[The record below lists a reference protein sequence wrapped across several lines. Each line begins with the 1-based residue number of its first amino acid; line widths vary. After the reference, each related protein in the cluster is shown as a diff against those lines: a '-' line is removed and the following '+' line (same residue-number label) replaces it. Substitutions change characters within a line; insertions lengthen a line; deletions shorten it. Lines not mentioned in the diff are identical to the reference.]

1 MTDTG
6 LRPNA
11 YPVWW
16 EADVVL
22 RDGSVA
28 HVRPILPTDADRLR
42 RFHAGQSAESIYLR
56 FFAPLKTLSDKDVAR
71 FTQVDYDWR
80 VALVVTVNGEIIG
93 VARYDR
99 IDGTTAEVAFHISD
113 AHQGKG
119 VGSVLLEHLAA
130 IGQECGVAKFVA
142 DVLPQNRKMIQVFT
156 EAGYEVNYHFDDG
169 VIAVAFTIEPTEQS
183 QAVRLSREHRAE
195 ALSVRSMLF
204 PESIAVIGASRRVD
218 SVGGQLLANIRASG
232 FTGRV
237 HAVNIEARH
246 VQGLE
251 AHSRVSEIPDHV
263 DLAVVAV
270 PAASVQL
277 VVQDCATA
285 GVKTLLVVSAGF
297 AESGPLGEKRQDE
310 LLRTARSSGMRVI
323 GPNSFGIMNSH
334 PDVRLNATL
343 APDLPAAGSLGLVAQ
358 SGALGIAVLALAAR
372 RNLGISIFA
381 SAGNRVDVSGNDFM
395 QYWIDDQDTQA
406 VGLYLESMGN
416 PRKFSRIARQLALL
430 KPVIVVKSGVSSYGV
445 APGHRVRANNV
456 PLAAFEAM
464 LRQAGVIRVENVH
477 QLFDVAQLVVHQ
489 PLPRGDRVAIV
500 GNSVALGA
508 LTAQAC
514 VSWGLEV
521 THGPVSLPAEASAAE
536 FSTVLDSAFGDD
548 LVDSVLTCFIP
559 PLHTSGE
566 DVAHA
571 VVQSAANSGKP
582 CCATFL
588 GMVGVTEAL
597 SGGGRVVLDPRADA
611 SPRAEGRRSSDGRR
625 SADGSTTV
633 GTSNSVHGVDSA
645 NSVDGSFRADGGT
658 GADDSARADQPVRA
672 PVRVVPAYAMP
683 EDAVRALA
691 AATRYGQWRA
701 REHGVLVNPSDVDMQ
716 TAEQLVESVLTE
728 SPEGRALT
736 AVETQSLM
744 AAYGVKIWP
753 TIPAANADEAV
764 AAAEELGYPVVVK
777 SISPSV
783 RHQPGQAA
791 MHLDLQSEASVR
803 ESFEALSARLSPLGA
818 DTFVVQRMATPGVAC
833 VVRTAED
840 PVFGPVVTF
849 SIAGPP
855 TDLLDDIGYRIP
867 PLTDVDV
874 RDLISSVKA
883 SPLLDGYHGAAPVNR
898 AAMEDLIARIS
909 VMADRQPDISSLE
922 INPAI
927 AQTGGV
933 DVLGVEIVVSPS
945 TKRTD
950 AQRRAMT

>member
-1 MTDTG
+1 MTDTDV
-6 LRPNA
+6 RPDA

-22 RDGSVA
+22 RDGGVA
-28 HVRPILPTDADRLR
+28 HVRPIVPSDADRIR

-56 FFAPLKTLSDKDVAR
+56 FFAPLKMLSDKDVAR
-71 FTQVDYDWR
+71 FTQVDYDLR
-80 VALVVTVNGEIIG
+80 VALVATVREEIIG
-93 VARYDR
+93 IARFDKLDER
-99 IDGTTAEVAFHISD
+99 TAEVAFHISD
-113 AHQGKG
+113 AHQGRG

-130 IGQECGVAKFVA
+130 IGQERGVTKFVA
-142 DVLPQNRKMIQVFT
+142 DVLPQNHKMIQVFT

-195 ALSVRSMLF
+195 ALSVRSFLF
-204 PESIAVIGASRRVD
+204 PDSIAVIGASRRVD
-218 SVGGQLLANIRASG
+218 SIGHQLLTNIRAGG
-232 FTGRV
+232 FRGRV

-246 VQGLE
+246 VQGLQ

-270 PAASVQL
+270 PAESVQL

-297 AESGPLGEKRQDE
+297 AESGPAGEKRQEE

-323 GPNSFGIMNSH
+323 GPNSFGVINSH

-343 APDLPAAGSLGLVAQ
+343 APELPPAGTLGLVAQ

-372 RNLGISIFA
+372 RNLGISVFA

-395 QYWIDDQDTQA
+395 QYWIDDDDTHA
-406 VGLYLESMGN
+406 VGLYLESVGN
-416 PRKFSRIARQLALL
+416 PRKFSRIARQLALR
-430 KPVIVVKSGVSSYGV
+430 KPVIVVKSAISSYGV
-445 APGHRVRANNV
+445 PPGHRVRPSSV
-456 PLAAFEAM
+456 PPAAFDAM

-489 PLPRGDRVAIV
+489 PLPPGHRVAVV
-500 GNSVALGA
+500 GNSDALGA

-536 FSTVLDSAFGDD
+536 FSTVLDAAFGDER
-548 LVDSVLTCFIP
+548 VDSVLTCFIP
-559 PLHTSGE
+559 PLVTSGE

-571 VVQSAANSGKP
+571 VVESAGKSQKP
-582 CCATFL
+582 CAATFL

-597 SGGGRVVLDPRADA
+597 SGGKRTDRD
-611 SPRAEGRRSSDGRR
+611 D
-625 SADGSTTV
+625 D
-633 GTSNSVHGVDSA
+633 
-645 NSVDGSFRADGGT
+645 
-658 GADDSARADQPVRA
+658 GADRTERTPVRA
-672 PVRVVPAYAMP
+672 VPAYAMP

-701 REHGVLVNPSDVDMQ
+701 RDRGEVVEPSGLDVAA
-716 TAEQLVESVLTE
+716 AERLVENVLAQTPAGRTLTPTE
-728 SPEGRALT
+728 S
-736 AVETQSLM
+736 ETLLV
-744 AAYGVKIWP
+744 AYGVRLWP
-753 TIPAANADEAV
+753 TVPVSSADEAV
-764 AAAEELGYPVVVK
+764 AAAEQLGYPVVVK
-777 SISPSV
+777 SISPVV

-791 MHLDLQSEASVR
+791 MHVDLQTEASVR
-803 ESFEALSARLSPLGA
+803 DSFESLSARLSPLGA
-818 DTFVVQRMATPGVAC
+818 DTFVMQRMGTPGVAC
-833 VVRTAED
+833 VVRTSED
-840 PVFGPVVTF
+840 PVFGPVVAF

-874 RDLISSVKA
+874 TDLISSVKA
-883 SPLLDGYHGAAPVNR
+883 SPLLDGYRGAAVADR
-898 AAMEDLIARIS
+898 AALADLIARVS
-909 VMADRQPDISSLE
+909 VLADRQPDVASLE
-922 INPAI
+922 INPVLAHP
-927 AQTGGV
+927 GGV
-933 DVLGVEIVVSPS
+933 DVLGVEIVVIPS

-950 AQRRAMT
+950 AERRALT

>member
-1 MTDTG
+1 MTDTDV
-6 LRPNA
+6 RPDA

-22 RDGSVA
+22 RDGGVA
-28 HVRPILPTDADRLR
+28 HVRPIVPSDADRIR

-56 FFAPLKTLSDKDVAR
+56 FFAPLKMLSDKDVAR
-71 FTQVDYDWR
+71 FTQVDYDLR
-80 VALVVTVNGEIIG
+80 VALVATVREEIIG
-93 VARYDR
+93 IARFDKLDER
-99 IDGTTAEVAFHISD
+99 TAEVAFHISD
-113 AHQGKG
+113 AHQGRG

-130 IGQECGVAKFVA
+130 IGQERGVTKFVA
-142 DVLPQNRKMIQVFT
+142 DVLPQNHKMIQVFT

-195 ALSVRSMLF
+195 ALSVRSFLF
-204 PESIAVIGASRRVD
+204 PDSIAVIGASRRVD
-218 SVGGQLLANIRASG
+218 SIGHQLLTNIRAGG
-232 FTGRV
+232 FRGRV

-246 VQGLE
+246 VQGLQ

-270 PAASVQL
+270 PAESVQL

-297 AESGPLGEKRQDE
+297 AESGPAGEKRQEE

-323 GPNSFGIMNSH
+323 GPNSFGVINSH

-343 APDLPAAGSLGLVAQ
+343 APELPPAGTLGLVAQ

-372 RNLGISIFA
+372 RNLGISVFA

-395 QYWIDDQDTQA
+395 QYWIDDDDTHA
-406 VGLYLESMGN
+406 VGLYLESVGN
-416 PRKFSRIARQLALL
+416 PRKFSRIARQLALR
-430 KPVIVVKSGVSSYGV
+430 KPVIVVKSAISSYGV
-445 APGHRVRANNV
+445 PPGHRVRPSSV
-456 PLAAFEAM
+456 PPAAFDAM

-500 GNSVALGA
+500 GNSDALGA

-521 THGPVSLPAEASAAE
+521 SHGPVSLPAEASATD
-536 FSTVLDSAFGDD
+536 FSAVLDAAFGDD
-548 LVDSVLTCFIP
+548 RVDSVLTCFIP
-559 PLHTSGE
+559 PLVTSGE

-571 VVQSAANSGKP
+571 VVESAGKSQKP
-582 CCATFL
+582 CAATFL

-597 SGGGRVVLDPRADA
+597 SGGKRTDRD
-611 SPRAEGRRSSDGRR
+611 D
-625 SADGSTTV
+625 D
-633 GTSNSVHGVDSA
+633 
-645 NSVDGSFRADGGT
+645 
-658 GADDSARADQPVRA
+658 GADRTERTPVRA
-672 PVRVVPAYAMP
+672 VPAYAMP

-701 REHGVLVNPSDVDMQ
+701 RDRGEVVEPSGLDVAA
-716 TAEQLVESVLTE
+716 AERLVENVLAQTPAGRTLTPTE
-728 SPEGRALT
+728 S
-736 AVETQSLM
+736 ETLL
-744 AAYGVKIWP
+744 AAYGVRLWP
-753 TIPAANADEAV
+753 TVPVSSADEAV
-764 AAAEELGYPVVVK
+764 AAAEQLGYPVVVK
-777 SISPSV
+777 SISPVV

-791 MHLDLQSEASVR
+791 MHVDLQTEASVR
-803 ESFEALSARLSPLGA
+803 DSFESLSARLSPLGA
-818 DTFVVQRMATPGVAC
+818 DTFVMQRMGTPGVAC
-833 VVRTAED
+833 VVRTSED
-840 PVFGPVVTF
+840 PVFGPVVAF

-874 RDLISSVKA
+874 TDLISSVKA
-883 SPLLDGYHGAAPVNR
+883 SPLLDGYRGAAVADR
-898 AAMEDLIARIS
+898 AALADLIARVS
-909 VMADRQPDISSLE
+909 VLADRQPDVASLE
-922 INPAI
+922 INPVLAHP
-927 AQTGGV
+927 GGV
-933 DVLGVEIVVSPS
+933 DVLGVEIVVIPS

-950 AQRRAMT
+950 AERRALT

>member
-6 LRPNA
+6 VRPDA

-22 RDGSVA
+22 RDGGVA
-28 HVRPILPTDADRLR
+28 HVRPIVPNDADRVR

-71 FTQVDYDWR
+71 FTQVDNDWR
-80 VALVVTVNGEIIG
+80 VALVATVHEEIIG
-93 VARYDR
+93 IARFDR
-99 IDGTTAEVAFHISD
+99 LDETTAEVAFHISD
-113 AHQGKG
+113 AHQGRG

-130 IGQECGVAKFVA
+130 IGQERGVTKFVA

-183 QAVRLSREHRAE
+183 QAVRLAREHRAE
-195 ALSVRSMLF
+195 ALSLRSALF

-218 SVGGQLLANIRASG
+218 SIGHQLLTNIRAG
-232 FTGRV
+232 GYKGRV
-237 HAVNIEARH
+237 HAVNIQARH

-270 PAASVQL
+270 PAASVPL

-297 AESGPLGEKRQDE
+297 AESGPAGEKRQHD
-310 LLRTARSSGMRVI
+310 LLRMARSSGMRVI
-323 GPNSFGIMNSH
+323 GPNSFGVMNSD

-343 APDLPAAGSLGLVAQ
+343 APELPPAGTLGLVAQ

-372 RNLGISIFA
+372 RNLGISVFA

-395 QYWIDDQDTQA
+395 QYWIDDDDTHA
-406 VGLYLESMGN
+406 VGLYLESVGN
-416 PRKFSRIARQLALL
+416 PRKFSRIARQLALR
-430 KPVIVVKSGVSSYGV
+430 KPVIVVKSGISSYGV
-445 APGHRVRANNV
+445 PPGHRVRPSNV
-456 PLAAFEAM
+456 PPAAFDAM

-489 PLPRGDRVAIV
+489 PLPRGARVAIV
-500 GNSVALGA
+500 GNSDALGA

-514 VSWGLEV
+514 VSWSLEV
-521 THGPVSLPAEASAAE
+521 THGPVSLPAEASASD
-536 FSTVLDSAFGDD
+536 FSTVLDAAFADD
-548 LVDSVLTCFIP
+548 RVDSVLTCFIP
-559 PLHTSGE
+559 PLVTTGE

-571 VVQSAANSGKP
+571 VVESAGKSEKP
-582 CCATFL
+582 CAATFL
-588 GMVGVTEAL
+588 GMVGVTDAL
-597 SGGGRVVLDPRADA
+597 SGDK
-611 SPRAEGRRSSDGRR
+611 RAEPDG
-625 SADGSTTV
+625 DGAERK
-633 GTSNSVHGVDSA
+633 G
-645 NSVDGSFRADGGT
+645 
-658 GADDSARADQPVRA
+658 RA
-672 PVRVVPAYAMP
+672 PRRAVPAYAMP

-691 AATRYGQWRA
+691 AATRYGQWHA
-701 REHGVLVNPSDVDMQ
+701 RERG
-716 TAEQLVESVLTE
+716 ELVEPSGVNFAAAERLVDRVLAET
-728 SPEGRALT
+728 PEGRTLT
-736 AVETQSLM
+736 PVEAETLL
-744 AAYGVKIWP
+744 AAYGVTLWS
-753 TIPAANADEAV
+753 TIPASTAEEAV
-764 AAAEELGYPVVVK
+764 AAAEQLGYPVVVK
-777 SISPSV
+777 SVSPIV
-783 RHQPGQAA
+783 RHQPGQSA
-791 MHLDLQSEASVR
+791 MHVDLQTEASVR
-803 ESFEALSARLSPLGA
+803 ESFEALSVRLSPMEA

-833 VVRTAED
+833 VIRTTED

-874 RDLISSVKA
+874 TDLISSVKA
-883 SPLLDGYHGAAPVNR
+883 SPLLDGYRGAAVADR
-898 AAMEDLIARIS
+898 GALADLIARVS
-909 VMADRQPDISSLE
+909 VLADRQPDVASLE
-922 INPAI
+922 INPVI
-927 AQTGGV
+927 AHPGGV
-933 DVLGVEIVVSPS
+933 DVLGVEIVVTPS

-950 AQRRAMT
+950 AERRALT